1 MKPTPSTVLKVL
13 ITLNPEDK
21 AHKAFMDERIHNL
34 KLQLIDH
41 FPSLSDTQIRK
52 INRISDDICACTIHV
67 ANYNMAKICNY
78 INKLSQT
85 HMLSSMRIL
94 ELTQTEENPYA

>member
-1 MKPTPSTVLKVL
+1 MKNSASTTLKVL
-13 ITLNPEDK
+13 ITLNPADSP
-21 AHKAFMDERIHNL
+21 HKAFMDERMHHL
-34 KLQLIDH
+34 KLQLLDH

-52 INRISDDICACTIHV
+52 VNRVSDDICACTIHI

-85 HMLSSMRIL
+85 YTLSSLRIL
-94 ELTQTEENPYA
+94 ELTQTEEIS